1 MPVATGT
8 STGTQKGSKGQFSD
22 HASIMVDTS
31 TAARHHFGR
40 IYVTWAKF
48 NGSSRSP
55 IQVAFS
61 DDNGQRWT
69 GPVAVSDNSHQFDQ
83 DARVNIGPDGTVCD
97 TRINSP
103 NEKSLKDNQAMVAK
117 SADGGLTWTASTT
130 VAPVLGPTPGLLLNS
145 NYRVFTD
152 VTWSLPTL
160 ISAAARRTSGPLVP
174 VLAGRSRRL
183 PRRCA

>member
-22 HASIMVDTS
+22 HESIMVDTS

-48 NGSSRSP
+48 NGSGRSP

-61 DDNGQRWT
+61 DDNGQHWT
-69 GPVAVSDNSHQFDQ
+69 GPAAVSDNSHQFDQ
-83 DARVNIGPDGTVCD
+83 DARVNIGPDGTVYD

-103 NEKSLKDNQAMVAK
+103 NEKSLKNNQAMGLRSRPTARSPGVPAPRSRPF
-117 SADGGLTWTASTT
+117 SARPRDCC
-130 VAPVLGPTPGLLLNS
+130 PTPTTES
-145 NYRVFTD
+145 
-152 VTWSLPTL
+152 SPT
-160 ISAAARRTSGPLVP
+160 SP
-174 VLAGRSRRL
+174 GRCL
-183 PRRCA
+183 H